1 MFFYMSVKKVLQK
14 ASAIQK
20 KSITLSSLVIV
31 YIKALI
37 PVFGCSFWQTMT
49 LKSRKR
55 RENKAYCNL
64 IGMKNIK
71 VL

>member
-1 MFFYMSVKKVLQK
+1 MFLSMSVKKVLQK
-14 ASAIQK
+14 TSAIQK

-49 LKSRKR
+49 LKSKKR
-55 RENKAYCNL
+55 QGE
-64 IGMKNIK
+64 
-71 VL
+71 

>member
-1 MFFYMSVKKVLQK
+1 MFLYMSVKKVLQK

-37 PVFGCSFWQTMT
+37 PASWCSFWQTMT
-49 LKSRKR
+49 LKSKKR
-55 RENKAYCNL
+55 QGE
-64 IGMKNIK
+64 
-71 VL
+71 